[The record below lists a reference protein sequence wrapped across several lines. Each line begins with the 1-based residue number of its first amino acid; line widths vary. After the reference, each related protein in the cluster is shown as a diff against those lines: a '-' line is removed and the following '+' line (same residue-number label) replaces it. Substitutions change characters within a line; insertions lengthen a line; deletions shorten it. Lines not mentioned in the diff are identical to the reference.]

1 MRMTRPLERLLRA
14 LLADPATRWHG
25 YELMK
30 TAKLASGTL
39 YPMLARLQEQGLVTS
54 EWESA
59 PAVAGRPPRK
69 YYRLTGEGARVA
81 RRQLARAP
89 SAVPA
94 RHAAG
99 PGLAG
104 SS

>member
-1 MRMTRPLERLLRA
+1 VRMTRPLERLLRT
-14 LLADPATRWHG
+14 LLADPSGHWHG

-54 EWESA
+54 EWEPV

-81 RRQLARAP
+81 RRQLERAP
-89 SAVPA
+89 RAGPA
-94 RHAAG
+94 RPAPRPG
-99 PGLAG
+99 PAV
-104 SS
+104 S

>member
-1 MRMTRPLERLLRA
+1 VRITRPLERLLSV
-14 LLADPATRWHG
+14 LVTDTSGRWYG

-30 TAKLASGTL
+30 SAGLSSGTL

-54 EWESA
+54 HWEPA
-59 PAVAGRPPRK
+59 PAEGGRPPRR
-69 YYRLTGEGARVA
+69 YYQLTGEGARVA
-81 RRQLARAP
+81 RKVANRAGATAAR
-89 SAVPA
+89 SGV
-94 RHAAG
+94 

>member
-1 MRMTRPLERLLRA
+1 MTRPLERLLRT
-14 LLADPATRWHG
+14 LVTDPSAHWYG

-54 EWESA
+54 EWEPA
-59 PAVAGRPPRK
+59 PAGLAGRPPRR

-81 RRQLARAP
+81 RRQAAP
-89 SAVPA
+89 APRGAALRPA
-94 RHAAG
+94 AD
-99 PGLAG
+99 PGLRG
-104 SS
+104 SL